1 MIYKFETK
9 FQQDKSYKNG
19 RYQESEKSSS
29 SSQNQ
34 NVLSQEEVKY
44 ISEPNYDGFVVI
56 GAGLPRTGTNSL
68 QIALSHLLKGPIHHM
83 HVVHHTGDQ
92 DAAFWIKAA
101 DGKVTTQDWKAFMIP
116 QGYRGAVDF
125 PAAAFYKELMLA
137 FPNAKVILT
146 VRDPSTWYDS
156 VKNSIYRGF
165 YEGYSFPTW
174 YYNLLTG
181 QSTRLQMVEKLC
193 RRGGFYGFKGKKKS
207 TICLKITQNVAFQFL
222 NFGIFHQFLSY

>member
-1 MIYKFETK
+1 MILISF
-9 FQQDKSYKNG
+9 
-19 RYQESEKSSS
+19 YQNKKISIIFHKA
-29 SSQNQ
+29 
-34 NVLSQEEVKY
+34 KY
-44 ISEPNYDGFVVI
+44 VSEPNYDGFVVI

-83 HVVHHTGDQ
+83 HVVHHTGDE

-101 DGKVTTQDWKAFMIP
+101 DGKVTTEDWRAFMIS

-125 PAAAFYKELMLA
+125 PAAAFYKQLMSV

-146 VRDPSTWYDS
+146 VRDPTSWYDS

-174 YYNLLTG
+174 YYNILTG
-181 QSTRLQMVEKLC
+181 QSTRIKMVEKLC
-193 RRGGFYGFKGKKKS
+193 RRGGFYGFKG
-207 TICLKITQNVAFQFL
+207 
-222 NFGIFHQFLSY
+222 